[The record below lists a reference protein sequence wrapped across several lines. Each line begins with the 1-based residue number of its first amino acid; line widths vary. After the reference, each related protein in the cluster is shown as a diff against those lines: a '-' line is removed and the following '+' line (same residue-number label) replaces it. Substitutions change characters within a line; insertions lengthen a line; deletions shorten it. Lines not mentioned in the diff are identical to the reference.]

1 MLYDLA
7 IDEELEQ
14 MDEGCCLKS
23 MERARNS
30 CLAKRFDASYCHH

>member
-14 MDEGCCLKS
+14 MDEEDAFKGL
-23 MERARNS
+23 ERTRNS
-30 CLAKRFDASYCHH
+30 DFAKGSDAPYRHY